1 MNQTIANDILFPEIE
16 RLLNEGH
23 TVKMTPQG
31 SSMLPFIRG
40 GELFQHLKNEKIE
53 SFENFLFIGPHP
65 DDIEFG
71 CGGLISKLKELN
83 TKVTYVIMTDGGAG
97 TNDPSITPE
106 MMKEIEATNKKAQ
119 IIKERRKMNMS

>member
-1 MNQTIANDILFPEIE
+1 MPTLDEIIKAYGQIPELDTFK
-16 RLLNEGH
+16 RP
-23 TVKMTPQG
+23 M
-31 SSMLPFIRG
+31 
-40 GELFQHLKNEKIE
+40 
-53 SFENFLFIGPHP
+53 FIGPHP

-106 MMKEIEATNKKAQ
+106 MMKEISTSD
-119 IIKERRKMNMS
+119 IKI